1 MQRRFMLVK
10 SRTSGCRKAFTL
22 VELLVVVGIIALLIA
37 ILLPTLKK
45 ARESANRT
53 KCASNMRQIIVGL
66 IMYSNDDK
74 GKFYGLTNDRGTPA
88 VGAND
93 SFYVLHP
100 SKVPIPG
107 VSNLP
112 IGTPIYVRELK
123 TFICPS
129 TSNRVDQPVHLR
141 QFAIGPSDES
151 GKHSYEPRLT
161 MQPGFTFP
169 DGYVVPTAT
178 PGSTNTLKSQKNTRR
193 ATDNLCITDADNTQ
207 PEYPNAI
214 NNWPDP
220 SNNHGAEGFNM
231 GYLDG
236 HVTFTLT
243 GRAILEGY
251 MGGHYVTSING
262 GGYTEDMII
271 NRYG

>member
-1 MQRRFMLVK
+1 MK
-10 SRTSGCRKAFTL
+10 RKRGFTL

-53 KCASNMRQIIVGL
+53 KCASNMRQIITGM

-74 GKFYGLTNDRGTPA
+74 GKFFCLPDDKGVPA
-88 VGAND
+88 VGASD
-93 SFYVLHP
+93 SFYMLHP
-100 SKVPIPG
+100 SKTPIAG

-112 IGTPIYVRELK
+112 IGTTVYVRDLK

-129 TSNRVDQPVHLR
+129 TTNRVDQPVHLR

-151 GKHSYEPRLT
+151 GKHSYEPRLN
-161 MQPGFTFP
+161 MAPGFTYP
-169 DGYVVPTAT
+169 DGYVVPAAT
-178 PGSTNTLKSQKNTRR
+178 PGFSSCLKTQKNTRR
-193 ATDNLCITDADNTQ
+193 AAENLCITDADNTQ
-207 PEYPNAI
+207 PAYPNAI

-220 SNNHGAEGFNM
+220 SNNHGDDGFNM
-231 GYLDG
+231 GFLDG

-262 GGYTEDMII
+262 GGFTENDII
-271 NRYG
+271 NRYGLRRSGNVYSWQ